1 MNILDTHKQVQD
13 KLATYRLEADVRRQ
27 LPKNV
32 WRTELAWV
40 LRKVAERLEP
50 TSPLEPAH

>member
-1 MNILDTHKQVQD
+1 MNILDTHEQVQD
-13 KLATYRLEADVRRQ
+13 KLATYHLEADVRRQ
-27 LPKNV
+27 LPRSM
-32 WRTELAWV
+32 WRAELARI